1 MRPIGPML
9 VGTVSSM
16 GLGAPFVVAGSLK
29 GVYDIVLWRWLSR
42 IPLPDDQPVLAPT
55 ADHREDVR

>member
-1 MRPIGPML
+1 ML